1 MALFILLAAAA
12 RAGIIAAHLL
22 VHLDRRVGF
31 LLAVGAQVAVASLV
45 AGHVGLRTDG
55 ALRLLRAVLERN
67 ECLEEEGQDVL
78 VERLEHRGEEVVA
91 LQLVDHHRV
100 LLLVGSVLDAL
111 LEVVHLAEVLLP
123 VLVDLVEDDILAQGL
138 GDLAAF

>member
-1 MALFILLAAAA
+1 MA
-12 RAGIIAAHLL
+12 G
-22 VHLDRRVGF
+22 
-31 LLAVGAQVAVASLV
+31 LV

-55 ALRLLRAVLERN
+55 TLRLLRAVLERH
-67 ECLEEEGQDVL
+67 EGLEEEGQDVL

-100 LLLVGSVLDAL
+100 LLLVGGVLDAL

-123 VLVDLVEDDILAQGL
+123 VLVDLVEDDVLAQGL
-138 GDLAAF
+138 GDLAALGVVGALEIDREGHLLAAV